1 MNHGELRELVR
12 RNLLD
17 AVILLSIPGTLGLL
31 YYIAPLPV
39 QEQLT
44 LNHTNPRWYAFWT
57 NAFVHEHQPG
67 DKHLL
72 MNVVAYLLLI
82 VPTLAI
88 YKLRGQARR
97 FWIAFVV
104 IIAITPLVSSL
115 SSYIAFHEILG
126 LQILNDRG
134 FSGVV
139 GAFDGFL
146 IVTILSVFAS
156 EQPEPVGMH
165 SMGLYFAYL
174 TMGLGAVTSRLL
186 FFVIGVLGLLIT
198 LLATKTEYVS
208 TWPELSDWGFNH
220 PQPSLVLIAAIF
232 VSALAFAAALPADI
246 TSGGSLK
253 NIVAHGA
260 GIVFGMFTAG
270 WQSYSSSQPDSGS
283 WSLS

>member
-1 MNHGELRELVR
+1 MNRGELRGNILE
-12 RNLLD
+12 
-17 AVILLSIPGTLGLL
+17 AVILLSIPATLGVL
-31 YYIAPLPV
+31 YYIAPIPI

-57 NAFVHEHQPG
+57 NAYVHEHQPG
-67 DKHLL
+67 DRHLL
-72 MNVVAYLLLI
+72 MNVAAYLLLI
-82 VPTLAI
+82 FPTLAI
-88 YKLRGQARR
+88 YKLRGQKRR
-97 FWIAFVV
+97 FWISLVV
-104 IIAITPLVSSL
+104 ILAAAPLVSSL
-115 SSYIAFHEILG
+115 CSYIAFHEILG
-126 LQILNDRG
+126 LRILNDRG

-156 EQPEPVGMH
+156 EQPEPVGVH

-174 TMGLGAVTSRLL
+174 ITGLGAVTSRPL
-186 FFVIGVLGLLIT
+186 FFGIGVLGLLIT
-198 LLATKTEYVS
+198 LLATKTDYVS
-208 TWPELSDWGFNH
+208 TWPELSDWGFDN
-220 PQPSLVLIAAIF
+220 PQLSLVLVAAIF

-270 WQSYSSSQPDSGS
+270 WQLHSRRQPDSR
-283 WSLS
+283 SLSLS

>member
-1 MNHGELRELVR
+1 MNRREIRGLLR
-12 RNLLD
+12 RNILEFT
-17 AVILLSIPGTLGLL
+17 ILLSIPAILVLL
-31 YYIAPLPV
+31 YYIAPIHL

-44 LNHTNPRWYAFWT
+44 LNHTNLRWYAFWT
-57 NAFVHEHQPG
+57 NAYIHEHQPG

-82 VPTLAI
+82 FPTLAI

-97 FWIAFVV
+97 FWIVFAV
-104 IIAITPLVSSL
+104 IIAITPLVTSI

-174 TMGLGAVTSRLL
+174 IMGLGAVTSRPL
-186 FFVIGVLGLLIT
+186 FLVIGVLGLLIT

-208 TWPELSDWGFNH
+208 SWPELSSWGFAH
-220 PQPSLVLIAAIF
+220 PRMSIALIAAIF
-232 VSALAFAAALPADI
+232 VSALAFAAALPNDI

-260 GIVFGMFTAG
+260 GIVFGMLTAS
-270 WQSYSSSQPDSGS
+270 WETYSRS
-283 WSLS
+283 